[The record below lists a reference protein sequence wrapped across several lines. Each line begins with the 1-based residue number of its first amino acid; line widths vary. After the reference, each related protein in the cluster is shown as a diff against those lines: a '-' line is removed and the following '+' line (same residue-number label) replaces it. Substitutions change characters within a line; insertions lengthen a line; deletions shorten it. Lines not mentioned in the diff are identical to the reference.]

1 MTYAYDIK
9 GELPLEE
16 VLAMPLGEQMKYIEW
31 FDEQFVA
38 FMDNGL
44 KAMHELGEELNTPAT
59 PEQEAEF
66 RKLGEEYRRTNAP
79 TVCLIE
85 DAVTEVF
92 NKRMAKAQ
100 GIVAA
105 RA

>member
-16 VLAMPLGEQMKYIEW
+16 VLAMSYEDRQKYIEW

-44 KAMHELGEELNTPAT
+44 AAMHELGEELNTPAS

-66 RKLGEEYRRTNAP
+66 RKMGEEYRRTNAP
-79 TVCLIE
+79 TVSLIE
-85 DAVTEVF
+85 DAVTEAF
-92 NKRMAKAQ
+92 NNRMAKAQ

>member
-1 MTYAYDIK
+1 MTYTYDIK

-16 VLAMPLGEQMKYIEW
+16 VLAMPYEDRQKYIEW

-44 KAMHELGEELNTPAT
+44 KAMYELEEALNTPAT
-59 PEQEAEF
+59 PEQEAEWA
-66 RKLGEEYRRTNAP
+66 RLGEEYRRTNAP

-85 DAVTEVF
+85 DAVTEAF

-100 GIVAA
+100 AIVVA
-105 RA
+105 RD